1 MSEAK
6 CYKLKKKLMDDTF
19 AVPRKLISRLSE
31 AGSCELKIF
40 LIMASMDAED
50 GITESELISELERA
64 GVSTC
69 DIAEG
74 LAFLRGAGLIEKGTA
89 KKQAV
94 PVSDGTEVQ
103 AKTAKAETAVK
114 EAPQESVFTPSAKP
128 SYTSKQLAEAAK
140 SREFKELLDWASK
153 RLGRTLNTSDV
164 STLYSF
170 HDYLCLP
177 YDVVMLGIEHCV
189 SEGKASLRYIEK
201 LLIDFADKDINT
213 YEKAESYII
222 RRAEFLSFEGKIR
235 TLMGLG
241 QRTLTTKERAM
252 LSQWKDWQMSDEMI
266 KLAYE
271 KTVEKTGK
279 ASMSYMHKILESWHT
294 SGFTTVSQV
303 ERGDVKPSN
312 SSFDVDDFF
321 RVAVESSRRKSDN

>member
-40 LIMASMDAED
+40 LIMASMNAED
-50 GITESELISELERA
+50 GITESELFSELERA

-69 DIAEG
+69 DVAEG

-94 PVSDGTEVQ
+94 PDTEESRPQTEVNTNTV
-103 AKTAKAETAVK
+103 KK
-114 EAPQESVFTPSAKP
+114 EAAPVSGFTPSAKP

-140 SREFKELLDWASK
+140 SREFKEFLDWASK

-213 YEKAESYII
+213 YEKAETYII
-222 RRAEFLSFEGKIR
+222 RRAEYLSFEGKIR

-241 QRTLTTKERAM
+241 QRTLTTKEKAM
-252 LSQWKDWQMSDEMI
+252 LSQWKEWQMSDEMI

-294 SGFTTVSQV
+294 SGFSTVSQV

-312 SSFDVDDFF
+312 SSFDVEDFF
-321 RVAVESSRRKSDN
+321 RIAVESSRRKDDD